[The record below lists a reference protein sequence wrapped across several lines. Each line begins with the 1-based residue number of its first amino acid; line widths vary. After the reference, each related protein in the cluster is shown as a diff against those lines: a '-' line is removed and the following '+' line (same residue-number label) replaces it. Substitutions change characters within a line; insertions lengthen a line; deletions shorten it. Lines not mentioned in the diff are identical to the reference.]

1 MGQKLTGG
9 EIRSSNSPSAST
21 ARRAL
26 SHHRRIKRCSV
37 SQRTPE
43 FPSRSAIPC
52 LLLARSQPKLI
63 PQRAKGAQP
72 HLRGIISPRHSATS
86 IPAASRPWLRRM
98 FSLEV
103 KPPSGTRTEPPTTS
117 MCVPNLSGLPVF
129 ARANRGNRRTVS
141 VGCWPSP
148 GILMIP
154 AVQVDH
160 PGRRLRERWRAASC
174 TNTVFPR
181 DRATGLDPAAHADS
195 VHG

>member
-52 LLLARSQPKLI
+52 LLLARS
-63 PQRAKGAQP
+63 AAQAHTP
-72 HLRGIISPRHSATS
+72 AGERRPATFPGNYITTGYFDPS
-86 IPAASRPWLRRM
+86 CVTPLAMGM